1 MQVILTKD
9 YLKTNKQF
17 ALDVMANVIQ
27 AQQMVDYMEFVQQY
41 SSQGRYA
48 VYANYF
54 DAVTQKC
61 AELTLEEWQGKL
73 KELESFME
81 DHCRVMSFYVSID

>member
-1 MQVILTKD
+1 
-9 YLKTNKQF
+9 
-17 ALDVMANVIQ
+17 MANVIQ

-73 KELESFME
+73 KELEPFME